1 MADAHGGHGDAHG
14 GAGAHGGGHGDAH
27 GGGSSQGG
35 GWGGMWTTKHTDNW
49 DDWVATVVSEQVS
62 TFVAFIFFIITVG
75 AVYGALVAA
84 RNPTM
89 EPFLLIVPAVL
100 GLIAF
105 YNRDIATLF
114 FLLFTVG
121 FILV

>member
-1 MADAHGGHGDAHG
+1 MHTAGTETPMEERVRTAADT
-14 GAGAHGGGHGDAH
+14 
-27 GGGSSQGG
+27 
-35 GWGGMWTTKHTDNW
+35 GMPTA
-49 DDWVATVVSEQVS
+49 ATVVSEQVS